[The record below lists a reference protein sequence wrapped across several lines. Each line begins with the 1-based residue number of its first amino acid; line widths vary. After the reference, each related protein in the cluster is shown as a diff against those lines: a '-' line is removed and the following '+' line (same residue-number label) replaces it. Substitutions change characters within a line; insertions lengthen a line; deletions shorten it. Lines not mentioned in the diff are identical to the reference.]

1 MASLVPHFS
10 ISPTPRLFLS
20 LSFLF
25 SLSLLPLFSRSFAPG
40 RPPGDIGTTAEL
52 PINNWLLNYYRAFQ
66 SLCTLADLGRAVVC
80 VESSIAPKG
89 GCFARRL
96 SSYENISVPFGTRT
110 ENVSFCGLQPKDVL
124 CTVTRHSSFH
134 LPIAERHWLYVAL
147 NRSM

>member
-10 ISPTPRLFLS
+10 ISPTTRRSLSLS
-20 LSFLF
+20 LSFLSRF
-25 SLSLLPLFSRSFAPG
+25 LPLFSRSFAPG

-80 VESSIAPKG
+80 VEASIAPKG

-96 SSYENISVPFGTRT
+96 SSYENISVPFGTRA
-110 ENVSFCGLQPKDVL
+110 ENVSFCGL
-124 CTVTRHSSFH
+124 RSRRMF
-134 LPIAERHWLYVAL
+134 YVRL
-147 NRSM
+147 RDIRPFTFQSRSDIGCMLR